1 MPLLDTL
8 RAQPAQ
14 GRTVLFATVYG
25 SKLYG
30 CDLPGSD
37 HDIRGVYAPGLY
49 DVLRG
54 WRDEGAALPYD
65 PALGAS
71 TDVLFYAVTDFV
83 DQVLAMKN
91 NCVEI
96 FCAAEQAAADGT
108 PLHPLM
114 AYLSSRRDDL
124 LTANPEAFVGHA
136 RQRCSPYVPG
146 VDTRDTTMMSNIAAL
161 DLARAALASDP
172 AAGAWR
178 LSDVPGLLD
187 ALTALPRVSLAPN
200 KQGVETLYIHTRQ
213 ADLTTPLA
221 AFAQTLEQRI
231 ARFQQRGEEVD
242 DRTRFKDLS
251 TALRM
256 MESAAVLMETGRI
269 AFPIPTADRH
279 RAIRLGQHDVPTV
292 LAWIDEAQTAV
303 DAAKAASVLRRP
315 HKPDAEAALR
325 ADLLAE
331 VRLRCL
337 HALGLPTAL
346 A

>member
-8 RAQPAQ
+8 RAQPLQ

-49 DVLRG
+49 DVLLG
-54 WRDEGAALPYD
+54 WQDKGAVLPYD

-71 TDVLFYAVTDFV
+71 TDVLFYPVGDFV
-83 DQVLAMKN
+83 DQVLSMKN

-96 FCAAEQAAADGT
+96 FCAAEQSAASA
-108 PLHPLM
+108 PLHPIM
-114 AYLSSRRDDL
+114 AYLVSRRHDL
-124 LTANPEAFVGHA
+124 LQANPESFVGHA
-136 RQRCSPYVPG
+136 RQRCAPYIPG
-146 VDTRDTTMMSNIAAL
+146 IDTRDTTLMSTIAAL
-161 DLARAALASDP
+161 DLVRHAMASDP

-178 LSDVPGLLD
+178 LGDVPGLLD
-187 ALTALPRVSLAPN
+187 ALTALPRVSVAPN
-200 KQGVETLYIHTRQ
+200 KQGKDVLFLHTRQ

-221 AFAQTLEQRI
+221 AFATTLQQRVD
-231 ARFQQRGEEVD
+231 RFQKRGEEAD

-256 MESAAVLMETGRI
+256 MESAAVLMATGRI
-269 AFPIPTADRH
+269 AFPVPTAERH
-279 RAIRLGQHDVPTV
+279 RAIRQGRHDVGTV
-292 LAWIDEAQTAV
+292 LAWIDEAQHAIDT
-303 DAAKAASVLRRP
+303 AKATSPLRRP
-315 HKPDAEAALR
+315 LSPDAEAALR

-331 VRLRCL
+331 TRLRCL
-337 HALGLPTAL
+337 HALGLPTTL
-346 A
+346 V

>member
-8 RAQPAQ
+8 RAQPLQ

-37 HDIRGVYAPGLY
+37 HDIRGVYAPGLH
-49 DVLRG
+49 DVLSG
-54 WRDEGAALPYD
+54 WRDSAAALPYD

-71 TDVLFYAVTDFV
+71 TDVLFYEVADFV
-83 DQVLAMKN
+83 GQVLAMKN

-96 FCAAEQAAADGT
+96 FCAAEQSAADGA

-114 AYLSSRRDDL
+114 AYLSARRGDL

-146 VDTRDTTMMSNIAAL
+146 IDPRDTTLMSNIAAL
-161 DLARAALASDP
+161 ELARAALASDP

-178 LSDVPGLLD
+178 LADVPGLLD
-187 ALTALPRVSLAPN
+187 ALTALPRVSIAPN
-200 KQGVETLYIHTRQ
+200 KQGVEVLYIHTRQ

-221 AFAQTLEQRI
+221 AFATTLQQRVD
-231 ARFQQRGEEVD
+231 RFQKRGDEVD

-269 AFPIPTADRH
+269 TFPVPTAERH
-279 RAIRLGQHDVPTV
+279 RAIRLGQHDVPTI
-292 LAWIDEAQTAV
+292 LGWIDEAQTAV
-303 DAAKAASVLRRP
+303 DSAKAASALRSP
-315 HKPDAEAALR
+315 LLPDEEAALR
-325 ADLLAE
+325 ADLTAE

-337 HALGLPTAL
+337 HALGLPETL
-346 A
+346 P